1 MLRMQTMKLE
11 KSHVSSMKIA
21 AQTMCQLYFMRNEL
35 KVIVY

>member
-1 MLRMQTMKLE
+1 MQTMKLE

-21 AQTMCQLYFMRNEL
+21 AQMMCQLYFIRNKL